1 MNPTSGFSD
10 QSSPAAQDV
19 EVVPARRMFIFE
31 TGWRV
36 GVKTGSTRELCY
48 VIAPGQDFYHRLLD
62 GEIRSFRCP
71 PTSMSYPSKST
82 GETRITQTRDPSQ
95 CARLDFSNR
104 NSNDSLDRV
113 QKKRGSGQ

>member
-62 GEIRSFRCP
+62 GEIYLIRD
-71 PTSMSYPSKST
+71 
-82 GETRITQTRDPSQ
+82 GERLCLSCAARRGLISLEPKALRDSIVSVP
-95 CARLDFSNR
+95 ADLNVVPLEVDWRDTNHSN
-104 NSNDSLDRV
+104 
-113 QKKRGSGQ
+113 